1 MKKRRLLLSGVSIL
15 LMLCLL
21 AGGTMAW
28 FTDTEKVNADFTA
41 GVLDITVEPGKDAE
55 TPLSF
60 DNLRPMEYEKFLA
73 EINQAGNG
81 NVSVDGYDPK
91 PVYFQP
97 VVVNNAGTLPVY
109 IELSVEA
116 LDMKNVECP
125 EDGEKKIE
133 IVKDAQ
139 GRETIKQSY
148 HPDHSNVR
156 VACTNGLADVLKL
169 VLFEKV
175 NGSWTVVS
183 DNLNPDSN
191 GKPYTPAMVL
201 PAASGTQTYV
211 IGAYLPDTAGNEYQ
225 GKHFHG
231 DVVVK
236 AFQTDEGA
244 GAADMATVQ
253 WVMDGKV
260 IGSYLVLF
268 PEGETTM
275 TLTPDLSKLGAGY
288 ELVDPNASKVVS
300 KTDKTASFEVKLQ
313 EDGDGSS
320 VEEAIWVRSAEEL
333 MNIGNGL
340 DKFYRLGGDI
350 DLSDYNWEPIGGEK
364 TDETFTGGF
373 DGCGYRITG
382 LNIGQDEQTGR
393 SVKTSGQSDAPKY
406 AGLFAYCD
414 GAELKNIVIE
424 APQVKTSEFGGA
436 LVGCANNTRI
446 ENCTVNGG
454 TIVWDDTKGSCK
466 LGGLV
471 GDLIGSDSIAKNCS
485 VSAEVTAVGT
495 AKSTVNVGGLV
506 GELYFGTIDGCTF
519 TGNVQMTGST
529 KEGKTIAV
537 GGLAGWLLGTA
548 TDSHVEGKVTNQST
562 GTAGKIYVGGLA
574 GMLSDPAK
582 DCTVE
587 VEVQNAGKAEEVY
600 VGQVSGNTLA

>member
-116 LDMKNVECP
+116 LDMKDVECP
-125 EDGEKKIE
+125 ENGEKKIE

-139 GRETIKQSY
+139 GRETIKQAYS
-148 HPDHSNVR
+148 PDHSNVR
-156 VACTNGLADVLKL
+156 VACANGLADVLKL

-211 IGAYLPDTAGNEYQ
+211 IGAYLPDTAGNAYQ

-231 DVVVK
+231 NVVVN

-300 KTDKTASFEVKLQ
+300 KTDKTVSFEVKLQ

-320 VEEAIWVRSAEEL
+320 AEEAIWVRSAEEL
-333 MNIGNGL
+333 MSIGNGL
-340 DKFYRLGGDI
+340 DQFYRLGGDI

-373 DGCGYRITG
+373 DGCGYQIT
-382 LNIGQDEQTGR
+382 
-393 SVKTSGQSDAPKY
+393 
-406 AGLFAYCD
+406 
-414 GAELKNIVIE
+414 
-424 APQVKTSEFGGA
+424 
-436 LVGCANNTRI
+436 
-446 ENCTVNGG
+446 
-454 TIVWDDTKGSCK
+454 
-466 LGGLV
+466 
-471 GDLIGSDSIAKNCS
+471 
-485 VSAEVTAVGT
+485 
-495 AKSTVNVGGLV
+495 
-506 GELYFGTIDGCTF
+506 
-519 TGNVQMTGST
+519 
-529 KEGKTIAV
+529 
-537 GGLAGWLLGTA
+537 
-548 TDSHVEGKVTNQST
+548 
-562 GTAGKIYVGGLA
+562 
-574 GMLSDPAK
+574 
-582 DCTVE
+582 
-587 VEVQNAGKAEEVY
+587 
-600 VGQVSGNTLA
+600 